1 MEESKK
7 EVIRLR
13 FAICLSRLIA
23 KNKGLSGNGNDIDII
38 SSLRQLEAAS
48 GVSYPII
55 QQTSVGK
62 RDIHLSTALR
72 LIESLNLK
80 ASDFFELYESLTEKD
95 LKEGMKDIERRNKKQ
110 VKKK

>member
-7 EVIRLR
+7 DIIKLK
-13 FAICLSRLIA
+13 FAICLTRLISQ
-23 KNKGLSGNGNDIDII
+23 NKGLSGSKNDIDIV

-80 ASDFFELYESLTEKD
+80 ASDFFKLYENLTEQD
-95 LKEGMKDIERRNKKQ
+95 LKEGAKEIEERNKKQ
-110 VKKK
+110 VKRK